1 MIPEALTTTVLTHP
15 IQVLAMGVILF
26 HLARAAISAVAE
38 ARPPRRTRSES
49 GAARPARPSHLRAA

>member
-15 IQVLAMGVILF
+15 FQVLAMGVIL
-26 HLARAAISAVAE
+26 LARAAISAVAE